1 MEALLKLIEK
11 YKEVSLE
18 LLKSSFNE
26 ENTTG
31 DDVMR
36 FVTGFGDTQSCS
48 ICEDARQKA
57 LKDQRNYCECCI
69 YRKLFPNTDPDS
81 LYCTNDSYYSISEA
95 ENAEELYEAI
105 QERIKVLEQAIVDYE
120 NIRVYKR

>member
-1 MEALLKLIEK
+1 MEALLKLIEE
-11 YKEVSLE
+11 YKGISLE
-18 LLKSSFNE
+18 LLKGLFNE

-36 FVTGFGDTQSCS
+36 LVTGFGDTQSCS

-57 LKDQRNYCECCI
+57 RKPLYHPCEYCI
-69 YRKLFPNTDPDS
+69 YKMLFPNTDS
-81 LYCTNDSYYSISEA
+81 LYCTNDSYYNISEA

-105 QERIKVLEQAIVDYE
+105 QERIQVLEQAIEDYE

>member
-11 YKEVSLE
+11 YKGISLE
-18 LLKSSFNE
+18 LLKSLFNE

-36 FVTGFGDTQSCS
+36 LVTGFGDTQSCS
-48 ICEDARQKA
+48 ICGDARQKA
-57 LKDQRNYCECCI
+57 RKPLYHPCEYCI
-69 YRKLFPNTDPDS
+69 YKKLFPNTDPDS
-81 LYCTNDSYYSISEA
+81 LYCTNDSYYCMSEA

-105 QERIKVLEQAIVDYE
+105 QERIKVLEQAIEDYE

>member
-11 YKEVSLE
+11 YKGISLE
-18 LLKSSFNE
+18 LLKSSFNG
-26 ENTTG
+26 ENTSG

-36 FVTGFGDTQSCS
+36 LVTGFGDIESCS

-57 LKDQRNYCECCI
+57 SKPLYHPCEYCI

-81 LYCTNDSYYSISEA
+81 LYCANDSYYSIVEA

-120 NIRVYKR
+120 NI

>member
-1 MEALLKLIEK
+1 MEALLKLIEE
-11 YKEVSLE
+11 YKGISLE
-18 LLKSSFNE
+18 LLKGLFNE

-31 DDVMR
+31 DNVMNLI
-36 FVTGFGDTQSCS
+36 TGFGSTESCS
-48 ICEDARQKA
+48 ICKDAKQTA
-57 LKDQRNYCECCI
+57 SKDRRNYCECCI

-81 LYCTNDSYYSISEA
+81 LYCTNESYYSISEA

-105 QERIKVLEQAIVDYE
+105 QERIQVLEQAIEDYE

>member
-1 MEALLKLIEK
+1 MEALLKLIEE
-11 YKEVSLE
+11 YKGISLE
-18 LLKSSFNE
+18 LLKGFFNE
-26 ENTTG
+26 ESMTG

-36 FVTGFGDTQSCS
+36 FITGFGDTQSCS
-48 ICEDARQKA
+48 ICEDARQKTYMP
-57 LKDQRNYCECCI
+57 LKYPCECCI

-81 LYCTNDSYYSISEA
+81 LYCTNESYYSISEA

-105 QERIKVLEQAIVDYE
+105 QERIQVLEQAIEDYE